1 MKQYDVLVVEDD
13 LSLCEALCD
22 TLEIGGYRVVSARNG
37 TEALIKL
44 EHGQFKL
51 VVSDVQMPVM
61 DGFQLLKNMQ
71 HKYSETP
78 VLLMTAFG
86 TIPKAVEAMQ
96 AGASDYLIKPF
107 DAQALVSKVADYVS
121 ANPLAANKAASERVV
136 KDESMKKL
144 YALTAKVA
152 KTDVTVLL
160 QGESGTGKEV
170 IARYIHQ
177 NSMQYQGPFIAVNC
191 AAIPENMLEAMLF
204 GYEKGAYT
212 GAVQAMP
219 GKFEQAQGGT
229 LLLDEIAE
237 MDLGLQAKL
246 LRVLQEKEVERLGS
260 HKKIKLNVR
269 ILAATNQKL
278 KEQMEQG
285 RFREDLYY
293 RLSVFPINIP
303 PLRNRPGDIL
313 PLARELMQR
322 HMMDGKNL
330 PEFDN
335 EAVKKMSAYSWPG
348 NVRELDNV
356 VQRALILR
364 IGDKITVDDL
374 VFEDTGPMM
383 AVMTNTP
390 SAEILVAASES
401 SYLIDAKSEVVEI
414 GGLGE
419 GVRSAEEN
427 IILQTLQKEN
437 GSRKITA
444 EKLGISPRTLRYKM
458 ARMKDSG
465 VIISC

>member
-22 TLEIGGYRVVSARNG
+22 TLEIGGYRVISARNG
-37 TEALIKL
+37 TEALTKL
-44 EHGQFKL
+44 EVVKFKL

-71 HKYSETP
+71 HKYSSTP
-78 VLLMTAFG
+78 ILLMTAFG

-96 AGASDYLIKPF
+96 AGAVDYLIKPF
-107 DAQALVSKVADYVS
+107 DAEALVNKVADYVE
-121 ANPLAANKAASERVV
+121 ANRSAANSVDNMCVV
-136 KDESMKKL
+136 QDESMKKL

-170 IARYIHQ
+170 VAQYIHQ
-177 NSMQYQGPFIAVNC
+177 NSLYYQGPFVAVNC

-212 GAVQAMP
+212 GAVQALP

-260 HKKIKLNVR
+260 TKKIKLNVR

-278 KEQMEQG
+278 KELMELG
-285 RFREDLYY
+285 RFREDLFY
-293 RLSVFPINIP
+293 RLNVFPIIIP

-313 PLARELMQR
+313 PLALELMQR
-322 HMMDGKNL
+322 HGVCGQIMPGFE
-330 PEFDN
+330 PR
-335 EAVKKMSAYSWPG
+335 AVEKMQAYHWPG

-356 VQRALILR
+356 LQRALIFR
-364 IGDKITVDDL
+364 TGDNISVDDL
-374 VFEDTGPMM
+374 VFEDACSMVAFSNSSTSEKEYGDKLDD
-383 AVMTNTP
+383 AV
-390 SAEILVAASES
+390 IV
-401 SYLIDAKSEVVEI
+401 DFKSDI
-414 GGLGE
+414 QDLGGLCE
-419 GVRSAEEN
+419 GVRSAEES
-427 IILQTLQKEN
+427 IILQTLQMEN

-465 VIISC
+465 IIISC

>member
-22 TLEIGGYRVVSARNG
+22 TLEINGYRVVSARNG

-61 DGFQLLKNMQ
+61 DGFQLLQNIQ
-71 HKYSETP
+71 HKYAQTP

-107 DAQALVSKVADYVS
+107 DAQALVNKVADYVV
-121 ANPLAANKAASERVV
+121 ANPAAANAADNERVV
-136 KDESMKKL
+136 QDESMKKL
-144 YALTAKVA
+144 YALIAKVA

-170 IARYIHQ
+170 IAGYIHQ
-177 NSMQYQGPFIAVNC
+177 NSAYHRGPFIAINC

-219 GKFEQAQGGT
+219 GKFELAQSGT

-237 MDLGLQAKL
+237 IDLGLQAKL

-260 HKKIKLNVR
+260 HKKIKLNIR

-293 RLSVFPINIP
+293 RLNVFPINIP

-322 HMMDGKNL
+322 HRMDGKIL
-330 PEFDN
+330 PEFYS
-335 EAVKKMSAYSWPG
+335 EAAEKMMAYPWPG

-356 VQRALILR
+356 VQRALILQS
-364 IGDKITVDDL
+364 GDKITVDDL
-374 VFEDTGPMM
+374 VFEDADSMLAAMTGHM
-383 AVMTNTP
+383 P
-390 SAEILVAASES
+390 SENIEA
-401 SYLIDAKSEVVEI
+401 IDNINEKPEL
-414 GGLGE
+414 GGLGD
-419 GVRSAEEN
+419 GVRSAEES
-427 IILQTLQKEN
+427 IILQTLQMEN
-437 GSRKITA
+437 GSRKATA

>member
-71 HKYSETP
+71 HKYSKTP

-107 DAQALVSKVADYVS
+107 DAEALVNKVADYVV
-121 ANPLAANKAASERVV
+121 ANPEAANTADNQRVV
-136 KDESMKKL
+136 QDDSMKKL

-152 KTDVTVLL
+152 KTEVTVLL

-170 IARYIHQ
+170 IAQYIHQ
-177 NSMQYQGPFIAVNC
+177 NSAHYEGPFIALNC

-212 GAVQAMP
+212 GAVQSMP

-237 MDLGLQAKL
+237 MDLALQAKL

-278 KEQMEQG
+278 KEQVEQG
-285 RFREDLYY
+285 LFREDLYY
-293 RLSVFPINIP
+293 RLSVFPISIP
-303 PLRNRPGDIL
+303 PLRNRAGDIL
-313 PLARELMQR
+313 PLAQELMQR
-322 HMMDGKNL
+322 HSQEGKKL
-330 PEFDN
+330 PEFDHQAT
-335 EAVKKMSAYSWPG
+335 EKMLAYSWPG

-364 IGDKITVDDL
+364 AGDKITVDDL
-374 VFEDTGPMM
+374 VFEDAGSMMPMNASFETGEKISD
-383 AVMTNTP
+383 VYH
-390 SAEILVAASES
+390 VDVKDES
-401 SYLIDAKSEVVEI
+401 IEI

-419 GVRSAEEN
+419 GVRSAEES
-427 IILQTLQKEN
+427 IILQTLQMEN

>member
-22 TLEIGGYRVVSARNG
+22 TLEIGGYQVVSARNG

-71 HKYSETP
+71 HKYSKTP

-107 DAQALVSKVADYVS
+107 DAEALVNKVADYVV
-121 ANPLAANKAASERVV
+121 ANPAAANAVDNQRVV
-136 KDESMKKL
+136 QDDSMKKL

-170 IARYIHQ
+170 IAQYIHQ
-177 NSMQYQGPFIAVNC
+177 NSSHYQGPFIAVNC

-212 GAVQAMP
+212 GAVQSMP

-237 MDLGLQAKL
+237 MNLGLQAKL

-260 HKKIKLNVR
+260 HKKIKLTVR

-278 KEQMEQG
+278 KEQVEQG
-285 RFREDLYY
+285 LFREDLYY
-293 RLSVFPINIP
+293 RLSVFPISIP
-303 PLRNRPGDIL
+303 PLRNRTGDIL
-313 PLARELMQR
+313 PLAQELMQR
-322 HMMDGKNL
+322 HSQEGRKL
-330 PEFDN
+330 PEFDHQAT
-335 EAVKKMSAYSWPG
+335 EKMLAYSWPG

-364 IGDKITVDDL
+364 SGDKITVDDL
-374 VFEDTGPMM
+374 VFEDTGSMLS
-383 AVMTNTP
+383 TSP
-390 SAEILVAASES
+390 SDEAIP
-401 SYLIDAKSEVVEI
+401 IDIKDERLEI

-419 GVRSAEEN
+419 GVRSAEET
-427 IILQTLQKEN
+427 IILQTLQMEN
-437 GSRKITA
+437 GSRKTTA